1 MIQKILKFIHNEIK
15 DAFSWKTWLLFY
27 IPAMLIGMAV
37 FVHDRIL
44 FPPPSPPRLT
54 YTPPKWDFLEKWLE
68 QQKEKFAN
76 QKKEHQS

>member
-1 MIQKILKFIHNEIK
+1 MTKKILKFIHSEIK

-54 YTPPKWDFLEKWLE
+54 YTPPKWDLLEKWLE